1 VVDIQRLLT
10 DKERELQG
18 KKPDLNFERA
28 QAVGAVA
35 RLAGV
40 LQDPGIALERARLSD
55 VDRARAL
62 SAASK
67 TLLDILDPVHPRSE
81 SHQAAVKPERPSG
94 RRMSEVVR
102 EGGFPA
108 VGLKY
113 LRDLVD
119 DPYEGLRIEHI
130 GIVVD
135 EILNVAQLNPRK
147 NSINHREAL
156 ISRLG
161 GAKIEEIG
169 AAQGRSAPAIYQALR
184 LVSEKVKENP
194 EVSQLP
200 ANIMNRIASIGEVE
214 LPAAVP
220 SSDPAQPEATP
231 RVDTGPIL
239 PRTVIVERR
248 PTGTQVL
255 TSIERG
261 PEPRHVQVTDLI
273 ASYVELEGAQRAA
286 LQSFLDPKSR
296 GDMTT
301 AKEEIVE
308 KLRVIVR
315 NGLDAPVIE
324 LAAAEAA
331 QVRKVF
337 GAYGEVRNPRDMTP
351 VPLVDILKSL
361 GYQTDRNAAT
371 GQLFDGL
378 EKIFSPLVAAR
389 RSA

>member
-1 VVDIQRLLT
+1 VVDIQGLLT

-35 RLAGV
+35 RLVSV
-40 LQDPGIALERARLSD
+40 LQDPGIALERVRLSG

-62 SAASK
+62 SAAAK
-67 TLLDILDPVHPRSE
+67 TLLDILDPVLPRPE
-81 SHQAAVKPERPSG
+81 PHQAPVEPERTSG
-94 RRMSEVVR
+94 RRMSEVVQ

-108 VGLKY
+108 VGLNY
-113 LRDLVD
+113 LRGLVD
-119 DPYEGLRIEHI
+119 DPYEGLRIEHV
-130 GIVVD
+130 GIVAD

-156 ISRLG
+156 VSRLKG
-161 GAKIEEIG
+161 VSLEEIG
-169 AAQGRSAPAIYQALR
+169 AAQGRTAPAVYQALR
-184 LVSEKVKENP
+184 VVSEKVKENP
-194 EVSQLP
+194 EASQLP
-200 ANIMNRIASIGEVE
+200 ANIADRIASIGEVE
-214 LPAAVP
+214 LSPAVP
-220 SSDPAQPEATP
+220 SPEPRLPDATA

-255 TSIERG
+255 ASIERG

-273 ASYVELEGAQRAA
+273 AAYVELEGAQRAA

-301 AKEEIVE
+301 TKEEIVE
-308 KLRVIVR
+308 KLRIIVR
-315 NGLDAPVIE
+315 KGLDSPIIE

-337 GAYGEVRNPRDMTP
+337 GAYGDARSPRDMAP
-351 VPLVDILKSL
+351 VPLVDMLKSL
-361 GYQTDRNAAT
+361 GQQIDRNAAT